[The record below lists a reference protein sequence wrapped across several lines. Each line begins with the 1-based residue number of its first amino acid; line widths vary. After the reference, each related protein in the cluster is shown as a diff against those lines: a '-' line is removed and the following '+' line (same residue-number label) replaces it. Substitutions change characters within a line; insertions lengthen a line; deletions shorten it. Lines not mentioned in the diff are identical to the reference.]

1 MVMSCHVPMFPWP
14 ATGKHVILYY
24 LFMVGLSATKL
35 ATPLGLPNEE
45 GGGHP
50 AGPKI
55 RPVKGRMS
63 SFRANGHPIEMV
75 SQ

>member
-1 MVMSCHVPMFPWP
+1 MFSYP
-14 ATGKHVILYY
+14 ATGNHVILYY

-35 ATPLGLPNEE
+35 ATLLGLPSEE

-55 RPVKGRMS
+55 KPVKGRMS
-63 SFRANGHPIEMV
+63 SLLEPTAI
-75 SQ
+75 Q